1 MQWEDILRDE
11 NPNGD
16 PRRANSLNLFSF
28 TLVESMP
35 NQKGG
40 KNYKKSK
47 HATTMKAQLFLP
59 EQDQIFGRVIRN
71 LGQRRMLVFSNDNK
85 IRMCHIRGSMRRGS
99 SWISVGDIVLITRR
113 DFEKEAER
121 ATEYENADII
131 ARYEKELT
139 SDLKKVQG
147 INPKLFMQIETVDQ
161 KLLSEICSK
170 KYDDLQDNDEDG
182 GIEFAESS
190 EEEGDK
196 DETEETKNEKKEKT
210 KRGWKADRSKQEG
223 NQIES
228 QAKERDDD
236 LNIDDI

>member
-1 MQWEDILRDE
+1 
-11 NPNGD
+11 
-16 PRRANSLNLFSF
+16 
-28 TLVESMP
+28 MP

-47 HATTMKAQLFLP
+47 HSTPMKAQLFLP

-113 DFEKEAER
+113 DFEKLPEKPGD
-121 ATEYENADII
+121 YENADII
-131 ARYEKELT
+131 SRYDKDLV

-147 INPKLFMQIETVDQ
+147 INPKLFIQIESVDQ
-161 KLLSEICSK
+161 KLLAEICSK
-170 KYDDLQDNDEDG
+170 KFDDLQDKDDDA

-190 EEEGDK
+190 EEEE
-196 DETEETKNEKKEKT
+196 DETETEESKNEKKEKG
-210 KRGWKADRSKQEG
+210 KRGWKADRSKQEEK
-223 NQIES
+223 QIDSET
-228 QAKERDDD
+228 KERDNDD
-236 LNIDDI
+236 INIDDI

>member
-1 MQWEDILRDE
+1 MHLESILPDE

-16 PRRANSLNLFSF
+16 LRKANSLNLFS
-28 TLVESMP
+28 LRVVESMP

-47 HATTMKAQLFLP
+47 HSTPMKAQLVLP

-113 DFEKEAER
+113 EFEKEAEKPG
-121 ATEYENADII
+121 EYENADII
-131 ARYEKELT
+131 SRYEKELT
-139 SDLKKVQG
+139 SDLRKVQG
-147 INPKLFMQIETVDQ
+147 INPKLFMQIEAVDA
-161 KLLSEICSK
+161 KLLNEICSK
-170 KYDDLQDNDEDG
+170 KYDDLQDKDEDG
-182 GIEFAESS
+182 GIEFAES
-190 EEEGDK
+190 EEEEVDQ
-196 DETEETKNEKKEKT
+196 TEETKNEKKEKT
-210 KRGWKADRSKQEG
+210 KRGWKAQRSKEEG

-228 QAKERDDD
+228 QAKEREDDF
-236 LNIDDI
+236 NIDDI

>member
-1 MQWEDILRDE
+1 
-11 NPNGD
+11 
-16 PRRANSLNLFSF
+16 
-28 TLVESMP
+28 MP

-47 HATTMKAQLFLP
+47 HSTPMKAQLFLP

-113 DFEKEAER
+113 DFEKLPESPG
-121 ATEYENADII
+121 EYENADII
-131 ARYEKELT
+131 SRYDKDLT
-139 SDLKKVQG
+139 SDLKKVPG
-147 INPKLFMQIETVDQ
+147 INPKLFIQIESVDQ
-161 KLLSEICSK
+161 KLLAEICSK
-170 KYDDLQDNDEDG
+170 KFDDLQEKDDDA

-190 EEEGDK
+190 EEEED
-196 DETEETKNEKKEKT
+196 DENETEESKNEKKEKG

-223 NQIES
+223 KQIDSETH
-228 QAKERDDD
+228 ERDNDD
-236 LNIDDI
+236 FNIDDI